1 MPEPASV
8 EEQPSCAR
16 RARNCTRAYESDS
29 PWLSPDRATL
39 LDGGR
44 GADDARGLAMK
55 RLLHALAGEQGARD
69 SAGALAQAFVDA
81 ARERGLAHDGEAAS
95 LAALLSA
102 AYPAL
107 RPQILTR
114 PEDVLAIAH
123 GKMRIARDLRT
134 LRKLAL
140 SSVGDL
146 DDALGVRRGLR
157 LFAQRERLRVAA
169 RELLASEGGDVD
181 VTARELSD
189 IAQVCIELAT
199 TEALRWAEARFG
211 SPVTATGEP
220 CAFTVLGMGKLG
232 GRELNCGSDVDLL
245 PFYETDDGEVRK
257 GGAAGEVTEQT
268 LNEHFARVTQ
278 RLTATLEDVTA
289 EGFCWRVDL
298 RLRPEGSRGPLV
310 NALGAA
316 ERYYETWGRTWERA
330 ALLRAKPVAG
340 DLAFGQLVLD
350 ALSPFVW
357 RKLVDPRIAV
367 EMTELVVRGRTELS
381 AEPERDLKL
390 GPGGIRE
397 VEFFVQSLQL
407 IWGGREPSL
416 RLSNTLDALRRL
428 RSRGLVTDRE
438 SRELESA
445 YLTLR
450 RLEHR
455 VQFATGIQTHTLPR
469 GELLETIA
477 RTVGFAS
484 AKDFEKD
491 LDKTRRRVATRFASL
506 TRKLERASGS
516 DPQLVGLFAAI
527 DSGEEALVLTAL
539 AEGAPGVD
547 FSSSVSADL
556 ARHLLALARRP
567 DFPLGATARDR
578 HPELASQLL
587 EALADAADPEQAT
600 RLLAAFFTRLQTP
613 GVYAR
618 AMADDRQVVRKLVGL
633 FGASAFLG
641 ETLVFH
647 PELVESVLFAKGLPT
662 PDRARRNVDAE
673 IEEAERRTSEHEDR
687 DPEDVFVGA
696 LRHAKSR
703 IMMEVG
709 LAELSGE
716 LLTREATMV
725 LSAVA
730 DATLEHA
737 VRHALT
743 EKGLTGGLAVVAMGK
758 LGGREIG
765 YGSDLDIFFLYEP
778 GDDDDGS
785 QSERYVR
792 AAQRVLRLVSA
803 PHGDGP
809 GYELDTRLRPSG
821 SHGLLVVSLDAF
833 ARYHGLRLDG
843 TPHENA
849 PEGHDWERQA
859 LVKARLCAGDTALG
873 ARFASLATKIAY
885 ERGTPDPERVHHLR
899 MRMEKELA
907 REAPHRYDVKLGKG
921 GIVDVEFAAQW
932 LQMRHGADPRV
943 RTTDTETAL
952 SALEACGYLESST
965 AAVLREGY
973 AMLRRLEQALR
984 VVHGTS
990 ASLIEEGAP
999 GVAALARRMGF
1010 RDGPMTASE
1019 MLFERYRAV
1028 TRDVRAAYLAVL
1040 GIGAAQSPL

>member
-1 MPEPASV
+1 
-8 EEQPSCAR
+8 
-16 RARNCTRAYESDS
+16 
-29 PWLSPDRATL
+29 
-39 LDGGR
+39 
-44 GADDARGLAMK
+44 MK
-55 RLLHALAGEQGARD
+55 RLLHALAGEAV
-69 SAGALAQAFVDA
+69 GALVQAYVDA
-81 ARERGLAHDGEAAS
+81 ARERGLEVDAEVVT

-107 RPQILTR
+107 RAQILSR
-114 PEDVLAIAH
+114 PDDVVAIS
-123 GKMRIARDLRT
+123 GGQLRIARDLRT
-134 LRKLAL
+134 LRKLAFTR
-140 SSVGDL
+140 VGDL
-146 DDALGVRRGLR
+146 DDAEGVRRGLR

-189 IAQVCIELAT
+189 IAQVSLEVAT

-211 SPVTATGEP
+211 TPVTAAGQT

-232 GRELNCGSDVDLL
+232 GRELNCGSDVDIL

-257 GGAAGEVTEQT
+257 GGAQGELTEQS
-268 LNEHFARVTQ
+268 LHEHFARVTQ

-357 RKLVDPRIAV
+357 RKVVDPRISI
-367 EMTELVVRGRTELS
+367 EMTELVMRGRTELS
-381 AEPERDLKL
+381 SEPERDLKL

-416 RLSNTLDALRRL
+416 RPSNTLEALRRL

-455 VQFATGIQTHTLPR
+455 VQYATGIQTHTLPR

-477 RTVGFAS
+477 RTVGFTS
-484 AKDFEKD
+484 AQELEKE

-506 TRKLERASGS
+506 TRKLDRAAGS
-516 DPQLVGLFAAI
+516 DPHLAGLFAAI
-527 DSGEEALVLTAL
+527 DSGEEVLVLTAL

-578 HPELASQLL
+578 HPELASHLL

-600 RLLAAFFTRLQTP
+600 RLLAAFFTRLQTA

-641 ETLVFH
+641 ESLVFH
-647 PELVESVLFAKGLPT
+647 PELVESVLFGKGLPT
-662 PDRARRNVDAE
+662 AARARRHVVEE
-673 IEEAERRTSEHEDR
+673 IREAKQRASDHDDR

-703 IMMEVG
+703 ITMEVG

-716 LLTREATMV
+716 LLTREATLV

-730 DATLEHA
+730 DATLDHA
-737 VRHALT
+737 VRYALA
-743 EKGLTGGLAVVAMGK
+743 EKGLEGGLAVVAMGK
-758 LGGREIG
+758 LGGSEIG

-778 GDDDDGS
+778 GDDEDGS
-785 QSERYVR
+785 KSERYVR

-833 ARYHGLRLDG
+833 ARYHGLKADG
-843 TPHENA
+843 TPHERA
-849 PEGHDWERQA
+849 SEGHDWERQA
-859 LVKARLCAGDTALG
+859 LVKARLCAGDLTLAP
-873 ARFASLATKIAY
+873 RFAALASKVAY
-885 ERGTPDPERVHHLR
+885 ERGAPDPERVHHLR
-899 MRMEKELA
+899 LRMEKELA
-907 REAPHRYDVKLGKG
+907 REGPHRFDVKLGKG

-952 SALEACGYLESST
+952 SALEACGYLDSST

-1010 RDGPMTASE
+1010 RDGPQTASE
-1019 MLFERYRAV
+1019 MLFERHRAV
-1028 TRDVRAAYLAVL
+1028 TLDVRAAYLAVL
-1040 GIGAAQSPL
+1040 GIGAAKNPL